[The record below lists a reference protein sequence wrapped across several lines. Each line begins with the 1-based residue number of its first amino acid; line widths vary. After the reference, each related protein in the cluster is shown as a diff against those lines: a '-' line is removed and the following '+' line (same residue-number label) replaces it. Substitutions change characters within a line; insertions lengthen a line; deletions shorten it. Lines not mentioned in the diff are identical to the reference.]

1 MSTKAIM
8 AQQVIRRI
16 SGGDQPGDSQLD
28 RREVIRVICQ
38 IINDRVKMN
47 FYENYKLG
55 ESGIDGLYIATYK
68 NVAVSYDSDTNEFY
82 SLLPSTY
89 AALPNGRGIRQ
100 VSSMKN
106 QRKAFVIRKSGSAS
120 IYSNLPA
127 GRLEGRVGVF
137 PEGTKLIYTTD
148 MNKSGVKKV
157 LIKLAVG
164 APESIGENDT
174 LPLDAAA
181 EKSVVDEA
189 IAFFRDPVV
198 QDKLNNNNPQQ

>member
-1 MSTKAIM
+1 MSTKSIM

-16 SGGDQPGDSQLD
+16 SGGDQPNDSQLD
-28 RREVIRVICQ
+28 RREVIRVLCQ
-38 IINDRVKMN
+38 IINDRVKIN
-47 FYENYKLG
+47 FFENYKLG
-55 ESGIDGLYIATYK
+55 EPGIDGAYVATYK
-68 NVAVSYDSDTNEFY
+68 NVAVSFDSDTNEFY
-82 SLLPSTY
+82 SLIPAAY

-106 QRKAFVIRKSGSAS
+106 QKKAFIIRKSGCNS

-127 GRLEGRVGVF
+127 GKLEGRVGVY
-137 PEGTKLIYTTD
+137 PEGRKLIYTTD

-164 APESIGENDT
+164 APDSIGENDE

-181 EKSVVDEA
+181 EKSVIDEA
-189 IAFFRDPVV
+189 IAFFREPVM